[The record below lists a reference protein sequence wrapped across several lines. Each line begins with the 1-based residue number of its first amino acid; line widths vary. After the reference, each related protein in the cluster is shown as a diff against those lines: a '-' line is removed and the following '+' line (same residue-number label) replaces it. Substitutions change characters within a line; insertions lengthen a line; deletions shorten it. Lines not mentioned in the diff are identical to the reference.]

1 MIARKL
7 ILGCLLFVVGLYAL
21 CATGIF
27 LLRWINPA
35 STMVQME
42 RRLQALLAHQ
52 SYQKHYEFVSL
63 PSISADLQHAVVAAE
78 DGRFRRHHGFD
89 WIALHRAL
97 GGAMRWHMLGRGGST
112 ITQQLVKNLFL
123 ITERSLVR
131 KGAEFALVPPAEA
144 FLTKDRILEL
154 YLNVIEW
161 GPGIYGAEAA
171 SEYYY
176 HVHAYSLS
184 REQAARLAAII
195 PAPLKREPGLMN
207 ESSAEILYR
216 LKQGDLL
223 DMADNLLHQGH
234 KDTAAETVGS
244 VLAEHLRRLALK
256 HGPVA
261 TVYSELDRKSAA
273 ECLDLRDK
281 ATRGKS
287 TEYTQEQVTVSLRW
301 VRDFIVRHPA

>member
-1 MIARKL
+1 MIARRL
-7 ILGCLLFVVGLYAL
+7 VLGCLSFVVGLYAL

-27 LLRWINPA
+27 LLRWINPV
-35 STMVQME
+35 TTTVQIE
-42 RRLQALLAHQ
+42 RRLQALVAHN

-63 PSISADLQHAVVAAE
+63 PNISADLQHAVVAAE
-78 DGRFRRHHGFD
+78 DGSFRRHHGFD

-131 KGAEFALVPPAEA
+131 KGAEFALVPLVEA

-161 GPGIYGAEAA
+161 GPGVYGAEAA

-176 HVHAYSLS
+176 HAHASSLS

-195 PAPLKREPGLMN
+195 PAPLKREPGQMN

-216 LKQGDLL
+216 MEQTDLL
-223 DMADNLLHQGH
+223 DMAENLLQQGH

-256 HGPVA
+256 RGL
-261 TVYSELDRKSAA
+261 TVSKLDQKSAA
-273 ECLDLRDK
+273 DCLELRDK
-281 ATRGKS
+281 ATRGKY
-287 TEYTQEQVTVSLRW
+287 TEYTPEQVTVSLQW
-301 VRDFIVRHPA
+301 LRDFVVRHPA